1 MAVGGLAEV
10 RAMLTAEGGQRKREA
25 ELLSSAN
32 SKLSKLAD
40 LATQLVSAGA
50 QVAEEEN
57 NTSNAAAAAA
67 AASAGCM
74 QRFPE
79 GSPPAVSKKQAFF
92 TNSTAPLQE
101 TSKLATRGQTPSGKE
116 CISCSV
122 LLTED
127 NWYQYSTFV
136 AKKQYNCK
144 TCCDIRRVE
153 NTSAEPVAM
162 LRADLPAA
170 LTGWEQDVAAHA
182 KVIDARTSL
191 LTQQQ
196 EATAAAARALSPAAA
211 AAATPP
217 PPPAAVAAASEG
229 SADVDAAA
237 AAQAAR
243 AAEALAAAADRTAA
257 AKAPL
262 PPFTTPTKVNG
273 EWAQWVL
280 SLVAAQRNRL
290 IAERGFSKEQVLDL
304 RKVARKYKRALAQR
318 RYHKKKAT
326 AAGTNHCKPGRP
338 PRSRGPTFK
347 NK

>member
-50 QVAEEEN
+50 KVAEEEN
-57 NTSNAAAAAA
+57 NTSNAA

-211 AAATPP
+211 AAA
-217 PPPAAVAAASEG
+217 VAAASEG